1 MALRALLF
9 SSDGTS
15 TSTLCQVL
23 TELGIEAEIC
33 SEMLVAVQR
42 MSQESYDAILVDW
55 DQEQDAIRLL
65 KTAREQKT
73 TSQALNLALVQND
86 KDLPRALQHG
96 ANSAIR
102 KPIDP
107 RQAKDTLSTARDLI
121 LSRRSE
127 QKTKEERAAAAQ
139 AAIAAAAAEVP
150 VDNEAAPPPKTGFL
164 AQTAPR
170 SAFEA
175 AESTEPQ
182 DLPTV
187 PPQGQVAQASS
198 QLPAA
203 DPEPEVQPPPQKKRW
218 DDKPKPQAIPSVEVA
233 ASENQAAQDST
244 RVFSSLPE
252 EESSEPFSHP
262 AQESQARYWVFAL
275 VGCLLIAA
283 VLWVWAPGE
292 SYLGRISSLL
302 HSLSRSA
309 PAAASQAATTV
320 TNAPSA
326 VLEPPPPPAAE
337 PPSAPEDTPATGEP
351 GAIESSE
358 GDPGNLQVIE
368 TKSIPKPGAQQPATT
383 DAPPEPAQAQPE
395 TTVPSQ
401 PASNQLPTP
410 SVATSSSTPPPPQ
423 PALVPVTNPQ
433 PRAVVP
439 VHENTAPP
447 SAGRSG
453 VIIPDSLKAAPAQAP
468 VNTVDSGVVPEE
480 ISRALVVNRVE
491 PLYPAQALAQRLEG
505 TVILQMWVARD
516 GSVQDVKLVRGNFAL
531 ARAAFDAVRQ
541 WRFKPYAP
549 NGRPVDFQTVVTLNF
564 KYPG

>member
-1 MALRALLF
+1 
-9 SSDGTS
+9 
-15 TSTLCQVL
+15 
-23 TELGIEAEIC
+23 
-33 SEMLVAVQR
+33 MLVAVQR
-42 MSQESYDAILVDW
+42 MSQAIYDAILVDW

-102 KPIDP
+102 KPIDS

-139 AAIAAAAAEVP
+139 AALAAAAAEVP
-150 VDNEAAPPPKTGFL
+150 VDNDEPPAPKTGFL

-170 SAFEA
+170 SAFDA

-182 DLPTV
+182 VLPNE
-187 PPQGQVAQASS
+187 PPQEHVAQASA
-198 QLPAA
+198 QLQAA
-203 DPEPEVQPPPQKKRW
+203 DPEPEVPQPPQQKRW
-218 DDKPKPQAIPSVEVA
+218 DEKPKSQAIPSVEVG
-233 ASENQAAQDST
+233 ASENHTSQDST

-252 EESSEPFSHP
+252 EESAEPFSH
-262 AQESQARYWVFAL
+262 QARQSRPRYWIFAL

-283 VLWVWAPGE
+283 VLWVWAPGD
-292 SYLGRISSLL
+292 SYLGRISSLF

-320 TNAPSA
+320 TNAPAA
-326 VLEPPPPPAAE
+326 VLEQPPPPAAE

-351 GAIESSE
+351 GPIESSE

-401 PASNQLPTP
+401 PASNQALTP
-410 SVATSSSTPPPPQ
+410 SVATFSSTPPPPQ
-423 PALVPVTNPQ
+423 PAFVPVTNPQ
-433 PRAVVP
+433 TRPAMP
-439 VHENTAPP
+439 VHETPGAP

-480 ISRALVVNRVE
+480 ISRGLVVNRVE

-505 TVILQMWVARD
+505 TVILQVWVARD
-516 GSVQDVKLVRGNFAL
+516 GSVQDVKLMRGNFAL

-549 NGRPVDFQTVVTLNF
+549 NGRPVDFQTIVTLNF